1 VSDTDETPARS
12 IVREDLWLPA
22 DLLLTLLKEE
32 AIRTGDKR
40 LRVTR
45 KTLNTWVRR
54 GHVEYLRGR
63 GYRVT
68 GRQRSVTSYLA
79 GRGTRGL
86 RSLST

>member
-1 VSDTDETPARS
+1 MSDTDERPARPAT
-12 IVREDLWLPA
+12 RDDLWLPA
-22 DLLLTLLKEE
+22 DLLLALLKQE
-32 AIRTGDKR
+32 AIRTGDQR

-54 GHVEYLRGR
+54 GHVDYQRGR

-86 RSLST
+86 RSIST

>member
-1 VSDTDETPARS
+1 VEAVSDTAARG
-12 IVREDLWLPA
+12 DLWLPA

-54 GHVEYLRGR
+54 GHVEYQRGR

-86 RSLST
+86 RTSST

>member
-1 VSDTDETPARS
+1 MNTISTDRD
-12 IVREDLWLPA
+12 VWLPA

-54 GHVEYLRGR
+54 GHVEYERAR

-68 GRQRSVTSYLA
+68 GSRHSVTAYLA
-79 GRGTRGL
+79 GRGARGL
-86 RSLST
+86 RPVSA